1 MTREHRS
8 PMRRMPGARAGA
20 AEAVSAAGEL
30 ATRLAGALGGL
41 VAPPGCV
48 VCRAGTSGPR
58 ERLCP
63 VCVRALPW
71 LRPGCPRCGL
81 PTHRRGCP
89 AAGAAYPRA
98 WAPLAYEG
106 VARGLVGALKFH
118 GALPVADLMAAH
130 MAANLPP
137 PLRASSAALVP
148 VPALPVRRRRRG
160 FDPAAELTAALGRRL
175 ERPVVPCLERRDHSG
190 RQVGSGRAAR
200 RAPGRLVLAVR
211 GPPPAVALLVDDVHT
226 TGATLDAC
234 ARALTGAGT
243 IVVAAL
249 SYARTL

>member
-1 MTREHRS
+1 MSPRQSGRMTREHRS

-106 VARGLVGALKFH
+106 VARGLVGALEVH
-118 GALPVADLMAAH
+118 RAPPVAGPVAAPMAP
-130 MAANLPP
+130 NPP
-137 PLRASSAALVP
+137 PPPRA
-148 VPALPVRRRRRG
+148 
-160 FDPAAELTAALGRRL
+160 
-175 ERPVVPCLERRDHSG
+175 RPT
-190 RQVGSGRAAR
+190 
-200 RAPGRLVLAVR
+200 
-211 GPPPAVALLVDDVHT
+211 GP
-226 TGATLDAC
+226 
-234 ARALTGAGT
+234 
-243 IVVAAL
+243 
-249 SYARTL
+249 

>member
-1 MTREHRS
+1 MTPRQSGRMTRDL
-8 PMRRMPGARAGA
+8 A
-20 AEAVSAAGEL
+20 AW
-30 ATRLAGALGGL
+30 LAGALGGL

-48 VCRAGTSGPR
+48 VCRAVTAGPR

-63 VCVRALPW
+63 VCVRGLAW
-71 LRPGCPRCGL
+71 LRAGCPRGGL
-81 PTHRRGCP
+81 PTHRGRGCP

-106 VARGLVGALKFH
+106 VARGLVGALKFR

-137 PLRASSAALVP
+137 PLRAGSAALVP
-148 VPALPVRRRRRG
+148 VPALAARRRRRG
-160 FDPAAELTAALGRRL
+160 FDPAMELAAALGRRL

-200 RAPGRLVLAVR
+200 RAPGRLVVAVR
-211 GPPPAVALLVDDVHT
+211 GPPPPVALLVDDVHT

-234 ARALTGAGT
+234 A
-243 IVVAAL
+243 
-249 SYARTL
+249 